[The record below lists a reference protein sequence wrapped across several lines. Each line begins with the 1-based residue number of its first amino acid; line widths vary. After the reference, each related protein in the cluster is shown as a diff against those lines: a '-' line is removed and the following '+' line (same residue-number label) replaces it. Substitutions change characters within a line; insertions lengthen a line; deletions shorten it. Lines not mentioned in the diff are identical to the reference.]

1 MSLLTSLDILLT
13 GRASVT
19 DYAIVR
25 RRFTPTDDDMQWT
38 FPEQAAGT
46 LVQEHDTDPPLPT
59 PPVPPTAI
67 SLQRVAK
74 ARLVVL
80 LSDIPIHLYINSASN
95 DPIAGTFF
103 IQVADTTTG
112 ITSLYIKNDIATS
125 GDATVEFFIGG
136 DEATT

>member
-1 MSLLTSLDILLT
+1 MGSAIISSIHNLFFASFPKASFCGDVLTTIAVS
-13 GRASVT
+13 APS
-19 DYAIVR
+19 
-25 RRFTPTDDDMQWT
+25 
-38 FPEQAAGT
+38 
-46 LVQEHDTDPPLPT
+46 
-59 PPVPPTAI
+59 PVPPTAI